1 MYKEFEKVYIRKENK
16 MSIEV
21 LLWINTACNI
31 YLAVSLGLLVLV
43 IYKACN
49 KINEEDK

>member
-1 MYKEFEKVYIRKENK
+1 
-16 MSIEV
+16 MSIEI

-31 YLAVSLGLLVLV
+31 YLSVSLGLLVLV

-49 KINEEDK
+49 KINEEEE